1 MNRIS
6 LSMARDIYARITDI
20 SKIPQGEGTEGPQFD
35 KYLLM
40 SNPRL
45 LGSISAELATRI
57 PVGTEVLAGIELGGI
72 PLVTVLSME
81 TNIPAS
87 FIRKQ
92 AGASAGAGAGAHH
105 KLTEGTDTAGKRVC
119 VVHDV
124 VVTGSHIVKSVRHLR
139 DGGAIV
145 NDVICI
151 IDSHPDARA
160 KLEAEGLRYNA
171 LFTMEQLVLAGE
183 SE

>member
-20 SKIPQGEGTEGPQFD
+20 SKNPTGEVTDGPQFD

-81 TNIPAS
+81 TNIPAA

-92 AGASAGAGAGAHH
+92 ANDALNC
-105 KLTEGTDTAGKRVC
+105 KLTEGTNTIGKRVC
-119 VVHDV
+119 IVHDV
-124 VVTGSHIVKSVRHLR
+124 VVTGSHIVRSVNALR
-139 DGGAIV
+139 EGGAIV
-145 NDVICI
+145 RDVICI
-151 IDSHPDARA
+151 IDSIPEARA
-160 KLEAEGLRYNA
+160 KFEAEGLRYNA

>member
-1 MNRIS
+1 
-6 LSMARDIYARITDI
+6 MARDIYARITDI
-20 SKIPQGEGTEGPQFD
+20 SKNPVGEVTDGPQFD

-81 TNIPAS
+81 TNIPAA

-92 AGASAGAGAGAHH
+92 ANDALNC
-105 KLTEGTDTAGKRVC
+105 KLTEGTNTIGKRVC
-119 VVHDV
+119 IVHDV
-124 VVTGSHIVKSVRHLR
+124 VVTGSHIVRSVNALR
-139 DGGAIV
+139 EGGAIV
-145 NDVICI
+145 RDVICI
-151 IDSHPDARA
+151 IDSIPEARA
-160 KLEAEGLRYNA
+160 KFEAEGLRYNA

>member
-6 LSMARDIYARITDI
+6 LTMARDIYKAAHI
-20 SKIPQGEGTEGPQFD
+20 GGTSGASAKEAAGGHFD

-40 SNPRL
+40 ANPRL

-57 PVGTEVLAGIELGGI
+57 PVGSEVLAGIELGGI
-72 PLVTVLSME
+72 PIVTVLSME
-81 TNIPAS
+81 TNIPAA
-87 FIRKQ
+87 FIRKK
-92 AGASAGAGAGAHH
+92 ASGIN
-105 KLTEGTDTAGKRVC
+105 KLTEGTAIHGKRVC

-124 VVTGSHIVKSVRHLR
+124 VVTGSHIVRSVNDLR
-139 DGGAIV
+139 EAGAVV

-151 IDSHPDARA
+151 IESNPEARA
-160 KLEAEGLRYNA
+160 NLQAAGLRFHA
-171 LFTMEQLVLAGE
+171 LFTLEQLVLAGE